1 MAKNKRKKRRFRW
14 DRLWWTLVTI
24 WLAWLVISYIDI
36 VIHNTEAQPVYL
48 AWNLFAKLGQ
58 L

>member
-14 DRLWWTLVTI
+14 DRLWWVLVTI

-36 VIHNTEAQPVYL
+36 VTHNSEAQPVYL
-48 AWNLFAKLGQ
+48 AWNLFARLG
-58 L
+58 